1 MKENYKRI
9 IKGILLICLT
19 FFMGFNVIDVSAE
32 EKKCQTDNFKG
43 NIKNNP
49 NSKIITI
56 SANGDKNQWNA
67 YLIEPEDLR
76 NVQNDFTYTGISY
89 TLSNDTIQIS
99 YNGYTSDN
107 IGILLVKTNNECADA
122 NTIIQKIESARTTTV
137 TIDDDDDENKNKSY
151 YLEGFGY
158 QIIKPVHK
166 EPISNNNKDSLC
178 AQLQA
183 GDSNCVKGTGISQSV
198 FDASWQGVTTQQKYK
213 SYIPA
218 CYKSSLSSKPTNQ
231 EIKNQIANAITAYYF
246 DNIGSIGTLPTIH
259 TGAINVKDPTKKI
272 GLTCDYLN
280 IDTSRDYY
288 VNKNYYYHEEESNNS
303 ITINDNKY
311 TCKKICREVMKV
323 EYGPPVASIAGLCF
337 EYKVRVTSEI
347 ACQTTPEG
355 DLTPPNSD
363 NYKTCE
369 PVAYCESSTKKGS
382 DKSAGPNEEFDSCVN
397 SCDNGKYTQKC
408 INKCYNKVY
417 ANSNNQLLSYA
428 DKVEATKLAS
438 CSGNVTNKN
447 LYGTNNAGA
456 NLSQEILS
464 NSDNHDC
471 YGYYKWSNGEI
482 IWVPGSS
489 EAYWAQYARFYFL
502 NSNVAAETIA
512 HDEAS
517 INEPGSGRW
526 KKNNEIWYYKA
537 SKKSSLQHKDGFKIA
552 SKYKGGTTSGG
563 VTCDWNCSFIGCNVG
578 DKLNSGDVKDTYNDD
593 SETYRNFLNKCA
605 AEASCSTKTAEFTI
619 KVNNKTKDKPN
630 EDNWINYNAATLT
643 NTTSA
648 VDINDESNIIL
659 NRSGCYGETIN
670 KNNYMTEWSFP
681 GTWVNNKTGEI
692 SYKEKEGT
700 TWHKKTD
707 KFCTSLNSADVNV
720 GWWYY
725 GAMKALGKSDD
736 ESKKNAVTGETM
748 TDEQLKAAVTEKNI
762 VATVA
767 EKKTD
772 NKDFDDLEGAFGHF
786 HWKIEVKCFYA
797 LYDTATIPCA
807 DNDPSCPP
815 CTGPLCDPDPCTGSD
830 CNPVSYRI
838 RTVDNADLFPST
850 EGKTTTDPTK
860 TGRTPGFNWTS
871 NARNNKNSNYKINP
885 DKLLTKIQTEGDG
898 IYSNDD
904 NVDYKF
910 VLDRTALSEI
920 RKYNK
925 EQGNYRNYGKNFS
938 IINGVSVYSS
948 DLIRKGLLS
957 DIKYSPIKG
966 TLGCNNEKFG
976 VCDNDLKI
984 GG

>member
-1 MKENYKRI
+1 MKKNYKRI

-43 NIKNNP
+43 TVKNNP

-56 SANGDKNQWNA
+56 TANGDKNQWNA

-76 NVQNDFTYTGISY
+76 DVQNDFTYTGISY

-137 TIDDDDDENKNKSY
+137 TIDDDENKSY

-158 QIIKPVHK
+158 QIIKLVQK
-166 EPISNNNKDSLC
+166 EQISNNNKDSLC

-246 DNIGSIGTLPTIH
+246 DNIGSIGTLPTIQ

-303 ITINDNKY
+303 ITIDDNKY

-369 PVAYCESSTKKGS
+369 PVAYCESSTKTGS

-408 INKCYNKVY
+408 INKCYDKVY

-438 CSGNVTNKN
+438 CSGNVINKN

-471 YGYYKWSNGEI
+471 YGYYKWSKGEI

-537 SKKSSLQHKDGFKIA
+537 SNKSSLQHKDGFKIA
-552 SKYKGGTTSGG
+552 SKYKGGTTRGG
-563 VTCDWNCSFIGCNVG
+563 VTCDWNCSFIGCNDG

-593 SETYRNFLNKCA
+593 SENYRNFLNKCA

-630 EDNWINYNAATLT
+630 EDNWINYDAATLT
-643 NTTSA
+643 NTGSA
-648 VDINDESNIIL
+648 VDIHDNSNIIL
-659 NRSGCYGETIN
+659 NRSDCYGETIKKN
-670 KNNYMTEWSFP
+670 KYMTEWSFP
-681 GTWVNNKTGEI
+681 GTWINNKTGEI
-692 SYKEKEGT
+692 SYKEKKDK
-700 TWHKKTD
+700 TWHKKKD

-725 GAMKALGKSDD
+725 GAMN
-736 ESKKNAVTGETM
+736 EKKNAVTGETM
-748 TDEQLKAAVTEKNI
+748 TDEQLKAAVTDYNI
-762 VATVA
+762 KASVTGL
-767 EKKTD
+767 
-772 NKDFDDLEGAFGHF
+772 NGSDDGGFGHF
-786 HWKIEVKCFYA
+786 NWKIDVSCFYA
-797 LYDTATIPCA
+797 LYDTAGKK
-807 DNDPSCPP
+807 DPGDTSKTCIDKN
-815 CTGPLCDPDPCTGSD
+815 CDDIKDKDPAQR
-830 CNPVSYRI
+830 YRI
-838 RTVDNADLFPST
+838 RTVDTADLFPSP
-850 EGKTTTDPTK
+850 EGKDTTDATK
-860 TGRTPGFNWTS
+860 TGRTPGFNWTI
-871 NARNNKNSNYKINP
+871 NATNLKNEDYIIAP
-885 DKLLTKIQTEGDG
+885 TALLEDIQTKERNGET
-898 IYSNDD
+898 YSDTNLE
-904 NVDYKF
+904 YEF
-910 VLDRTALSEI
+910 VLDREALKAI
-920 RKYNK
+920 RKHTTS
-925 EQGNYRNYGKNFS
+925 GNYTNFTGKFE
-938 IINGVSVYSS
+938 IVNGVSVYNSS
-948 DLIRKGLLS
+948 LFRGLGSTLDS
-957 DIKYSPIKG
+957 KYINKVG
-966 TLGCNNEKFG
+966 KLGCNNQE
-976 VCDNDLKI
+976 NDSCNNYSSLTGI

>member
-43 NIKNNP
+43 SIKNNP

-56 SANGDKNQWNA
+56 SANGDENQWNA
-67 YLIEPEDLR
+67 YLIVPEELHD
-76 NVQNDFTYTGISY
+76 VQKDFTYTGISY

-122 NTIIQKIESARTTTV
+122 KTIIQKIESARTNTV

-151 YLEGFGY
+151 YIEGFGY
-158 QIIKPVHK
+158 QIIKLVGK
-166 EPISNNNKDSLC
+166 EQISNDKKDSLC
-178 AQLQA
+178 DQLQA
-183 GDSNCVKGTGISQSV
+183 GNFTCVEGTGISQWV
-198 FDASWQGVTTQQKYK
+198 FNASWQGVTTQQKYK

-218 CYKSSLSSKPTNQ
+218 CYKSLLSSKPTNQ

-288 VNKNYYYHEEESNNS
+288 VNKNYYYHEEESNDS
-303 ITINDNKY
+303 ITIDDNKY

-337 EYKVRVTSEI
+337 EYKVKVTSQI

-471 YGYYKWSNGEI
+471 YGYYKWSDGEI
-482 IWVPGSS
+482 IWVPG

-517 INEPGSGRW
+517 IDKDGSGRQ

-552 SKYKGGTTSGG
+552 SKYKGGTTSGR
-563 VTCDWNCSFIGCNVG
+563 VTCDWNCSFIGCNAG

-630 EDNWINYNAATLT
+630 DPNWIDYNAATLT
-643 NTTSA
+643 NTTST
-648 VDINDESNIIL
+648 VDINDKSNIIL

-748 TDEQLKAAVTEKNI
+748 TDEQLKAAVTDYNI

-767 EKKTD
+767 EENRDKK
-772 NKDFDDLEGAFGHF
+772 KYEDLAGAFGHF

-815 CTGPLCDPDPCTGSD
+815 DSDDSCIEPDCPDPAQR
-830 CNPVSYRI
+830 YRI
-838 RTVDNADLFPST
+838 RTVDTADLFPSA
-850 EGKTTTDPTK
+850 EGKDTTDPTK
-860 TGRTPGFNWTS
+860 TGRTPGFNWTV
-871 NARNNKNSNYKINP
+871 NATNLKNKNYIIAPSA
-885 DKLLTKIQTEGDG
+885 LLTEIQEKERKGET
-898 IYSNDD
+898 YSDANLE
-904 NVDYKF
+904 YEF
-910 VLDRTALSEI
+910 ELDRTALSAI
-920 RKYNK
+920 RKHTTS
-925 EQGNYRNYGKNFS
+925 GNYTNFTGNFT
-938 IINGVSVYSS
+938 IVNGVSVYNSS
-948 DLIRKGLLS
+948 LFRGTGSTLDSKYVIKKG
-957 DIKYSPIKG
+957 I
-966 TLGCNNEKFG
+966 LGCNNE
-976 VCDNDLKI
+976 DNGKCYNYSSLT
-984 GG
+984 GE